1 MRGATL
7 GLFAL
12 GGYASGLAGGHGVA
26 GLIVGLGAGAV
37 AGMILRSAARAE
49 ARAAAEGAPLVL
61 DAGALMDGRIADAA
75 GTGFLGRVFIVPGF
89 VRAELE
95 AAADSPEAARRA
107 RGERGIGVME
117 RLSRMEGARL
127 TVTEDDGAGADRV
140 ARIAAL
146 CREHGGRAVTSDQ
159 SVADAIERLG
169 SVALNVNGLADAMKA
184 PVTPGQAMRVF
195 VLKQGRERGQGV
207 AYLEDGTM
215 VVVEGGSTRI
225 GQNVDVV
232 VDRAI
237 QTPAGRMVF
246 AREAR

>member
-12 GGYASGLAGGHGVA
+12 GGYASGLVGGHGAA
-26 GLIVGLGAGAV
+26 GFLIGLGAGVSA
-37 AGMILRSAARAE
+37 AMLLRAAARAE

-75 GTGFLGRVFIVPGF
+75 GAGFLGRVFIVPGF

-107 RGERGIGVME
+107 RGERGLGVIE
-117 RLSRMEGARL
+117 RLRRMEGARL
-127 TVTEDDGAGADRV
+127 TVTEDHGASADRP

-146 CREHGGRAVTSDQ
+146 CREHGGRAVTNDQ
-159 SVADAIERLG
+159 SAAEAVERHG
-169 SVALNVNGLADAMKA
+169 AVALNVNGLADAMKA

-215 VVVEGGSTRI
+215 VVVEGGSARI
-225 GQNVDVV
+225 GRNVDVV
-232 VDRAI
+232 VERAI